1 MAHTREGIMAQIWVA
16 FGQGTGF
23 TRVAQEACLQL
34 HALYYEAI
42 HDELI
47 ERWDEEAAQVLE
59 RIRAVGKLAASKAI
73 DAGATAITVDDV
85 LTSAEVV
92 HRTSV
97 TQWCPTSP

>member
-1 MAHTREGIMAQIWVA
+1 MAQIWVA

-34 HALYYEAI
+34 HTLYYDAI
-42 HDELI
+42 EEELI
-47 ERWDEEAAQVLE
+47 RRWDEEATQVLE

-85 LTSAEVV
+85 LASAEVV
-92 HRTSV
+92 HRTSS
-97 TQWCPTSP
+97 TTWCPPVTS